1 MVDAVSPLITIIYEI
16 FNDMGWFLVILL
28 VTMFSFSV
36 SFYMLALNQIE
47 FDGLSESEIDQLQY
61 GTIIGSTQFVFGIVY
76 TQWATNFFD

>member
-47 FDGLSESEIDQLQY
+47 FDGLSESEIAQLQY